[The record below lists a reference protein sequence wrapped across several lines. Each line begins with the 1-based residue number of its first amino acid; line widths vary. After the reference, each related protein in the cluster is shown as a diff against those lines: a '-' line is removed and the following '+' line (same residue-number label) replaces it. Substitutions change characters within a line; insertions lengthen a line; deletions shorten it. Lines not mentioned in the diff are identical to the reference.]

1 MSRRALKTLSGLA
14 MIFCAGI
21 VSVLAI
27 GLASV
32 YLQAQGLLP
41 LVPALAFLAP
51 TPTLTPSPTLTASPT
66 ATPTPE
72 PSRTAS
78 PAPTL
83 TASVTPLP
91 TDTPA
96 PSDTPS
102 PTATQTPTDTPSP
115 TATPTAT
122 PTTPP
127 TPDGLQR
134 NTHLPIL
141 MYHYI
146 SDPPPGA
153 DRYRLDLSVRPADF
167 EAQLAWLAQND
178 YRAITLY
185 DLYNHLVAGFS
196 LPDKAVILTF
206 DDGYADAYD
215 LALPLLQKYGFVG
228 TFFVMTGP
236 ADRGGD
242 GQYINW
248 EQITAMS
255 AAGMDVELHCREHY
269 DLRNRS
275 NEFLV
280 YQILGGK
287 QSLEA
292 HTGQPVHWFA
302 YPSGRYEA
310 AIIRVLK
317 SADFWGAVTT
327 QHAYTHTT
335 SGLFELPRVRIRG
348 ADSLASFIGKVT
360 QLP

>member
-1 MSRRALKTLSGLA
+1 L
-14 MIFCAGI
+14 
-21 VSVLAI
+21 VLT
-27 GLASV
+27 GTLASV
-32 YLQAQGLLP
+32 YLQAQGLIP

-51 TPTLTPSPTLTASPT
+51 TSTLTPSPTLTPLPT
-66 ATPTPE
+66 STPTPL
-72 PSRTAS
+72 PSKTPS

-91 TDTPA
+91 TETPT

-102 PTATQTPTDTPSP
+102 PTATQTPTGTPSPTPTP
-115 TATPTAT
+115 TATPTA
-122 PTTPP
+122 PP
-127 TPDGLQR
+127 TPDGVLR
-134 NTHLPIL
+134 SVRVPIL

-153 DRYRLDLSVRPADF
+153 DRYRLDLSVRPVDF

-178 YRAITLY
+178 YRTITLY
-185 DLYNHLVAGFS
+185 DLYDHLVAGFP

-206 DDGYADAYD
+206 DDGYVDAYD
-215 LALPLLQKYGFVG
+215 LALPLLQKYGFTA
-228 TFFVMTGP
+228 TFFVLTGP

-242 GQYINW
+242 GQYVNW

-255 AAGMDVELHCREHY
+255 AAGMGIELHCREHY

-287 QSLEA
+287 QSIEA

-302 YPSGRYEA
+302 YPSGRYDA

-317 SADFWGAVTT
+317 SADFWGALTT
-327 QHAYTHTT
+327 QYAYIHTT
-335 SGLFELPRVRIRG
+335 SGLFKLSRVRIRG
-348 ADSLASFIGKVT
+348 ADSLAGFIDKVA
-360 QLP
+360 QAP